1 MSPTPGGRRIRLGY
15 RRAWGRLRGKGAG
28 QRAGLGRGLSVH
40 GPLPASL
47 FPCDKSTAL
56 SYGLPESCEAR
67 PPSQPCPVPQ
77 PLPPPLVVWAWAECT
92 GGQGLSEPPAPL
104 RVARLPQRPPGSS
117 GRCWTRAILAS
128 TAAPAATG
136 RSSALASWLCCGLGP
151 GASHS
156 CLPCSGQLAR
166 GQEACVDRPGCAR
179 PPQAQGCRHW
189 RCPESSRL
197 EALHCVSPRPEWRHQ
212 CGHDAGHQLSTRPP
226 CQGGGRHTGH
236 VLSLWGHLCRAK
248 WGEAGSPGSPPGP
261 VASMGAGASALQG
274 TGWGQAVRSVLSSVL
289 QGLSQAES

>member
-92 GGQGLSEPPAPL
+92 GGQGLSEPPSPL

-166 GQEACVDRPGCAR
+166 GQEACVDRPGCA
-179 PPQAQGCRHW
+179 PAPAGPGVQALAL
-189 RCPESSRL
+189 SR
-197 EALHCVSPRPEWRHQ
+197 AL
-212 CGHDAGHQLSTRPP
+212 
-226 CQGGGRHTGH
+226 
-236 VLSLWGHLCRAK
+236 
-248 WGEAGSPGSPPGP
+248 EAGSFALRLPTARVEAPVWTRCRSPAVHTATVSGGRAPHRARPESLGSPLQSQVGRGWLTWEPAWPCGQHGGWGLGSAGNGLGTGGAKRPLVCPAGP
-261 VASMGAGASALQG
+261 VAS
-274 TGWGQAVRSVLSSVL
+274 
-289 QGLSQAES
+289 

>member
-1 MSPTPGGRRIRLGY
+1 MVLVPENKVCTARKDLDQVSPTPGGRRIRLGY

-77 PLPPPLVVWAWAECT
+77 PLPLPLAVWAWAECT
-92 GGQGLSEPPAPL
+92 GGQGLSEPPSPL

-117 GRCWTRAILAS
+117 GRCWTRATLAS

-136 RSSALASWLCCGLGP
+136 RSSALASWLCCGLRP

-166 GQEACVDRPGCAR
+166 GQEACVDRPGCA
-179 PPQAQGCRHW
+179 PAPAGPGVQAP
-189 RCPESSRL
+189 RCG
-197 EALHCVSPRPEWRHQ
+197 AVQSPRGWKLCTASPHGPSGGTSVDTMQ
-212 CGHDAGHQLSTRPP
+212 VTSCPHGHRV
-226 CQGGGRHTGH
+226 R
-236 VLSLWGHLCRAK
+236 
-248 WGEAGSPGSPPGP
+248 GE
-261 VASMGAGASALQG
+261 GATQG
-274 TGWGQAVRSVLSSVL
+274 TS
-289 QGLSQAES
+289 

>member
-1 MSPTPGGRRIRLGY
+1 MNPPPRCGWLGFRR
-15 RRAWGRLRGKGAG
+15 GRLEAQAGAG
-28 QRAGLGRGLSVH
+28 PGQH
-40 GPLPASL
+40 W
-47 FPCDKSTAL
+47 
-56 SYGLPESCEAR
+56 
-67 PPSQPCPVPQ
+67 
-77 PLPPPLVVWAWAECT
+77 PPLLPRRLQ
-92 GGQGLSEPPAPL
+92 GGQAPWPAGSAVAWDPEPATRAS
-104 RVARLPQRPPGSS
+104 RVAGSWPA
-117 GRCWTRAILAS
+117 GRKHAWTAQG
-128 TAAPAATG
+128 AP
-136 RSSALASWLCCGLGP
+136 
-151 GASHS
+151 
-156 CLPCSGQLAR
+156 
-166 GQEACVDRPGCAR
+166 R

-189 RCPESSRL
+189 RCPEPSRL